1 MSNLNVITIVVLHF
15 RNKNKVL
22 QITIEAFYI

>member
-1 MSNLNVITIVVLHF
+1 MDDIILKE

-22 QITIEAFYI
+22 QRLN